1 MNEYTNE
8 STVLAYLKA
17 VTAIYAPQFPELREF
32 RAMANGVSDSVT
44 LYGYVDEHYN
54 SQSASADTF
63 EQAAVLLREKLGTKA
78 DKAASLREEAARL
91 LSAALEL
98 ETHA

>member
-8 STVLAYLKA
+8 STVLSYLKA
-17 VTAIYAPQFPELREF
+17 VTILYSPQFPELREF
-32 RAMANGVSDSVT
+32 RAMASAASDQVT

-54 SQSASADTF
+54 SCSASAYTF
-63 EQAAVLLREKLGTKA
+63 EQAAKDLRAKLGTKA

-91 LSAALEL
+91 IGAALEL
-98 ETHA
+98 ETNA